1 MFRKN
6 INLTLPHILMEYAKV
21 IKGRFK
27 AHQRE
32 EGLRIVVDL
41 WNSNVGKVKGL
52 KGFVLMTDSDDSQGA
67 TNTTVWESK
76 QEMDTYYT
84 NDKNYLETL
93 EKIRPMMDG
102 ELERDE
108 YIVFKYNMK

>member
-1 MFRKN
+1 MIPKEQQ
-6 INLTLPHILMEYAKV
+6 TQPY
-21 IKGRFK
+21 
-27 AHQRE
+27 
-32 EGLRIVVDL
+32 
-41 WNSNVGKVKGL
+41 GKV
-52 KGFVLMTDSDDSQGA
+52 
-67 TNTTVWESK
+67 K

-84 NDKNYLETL
+84 NDKNYLKTL

>member
-6 INLTLPHILMEYAKV
+6 INLTLPHIIVEYAKV

-41 WNSNVGKVKGL
+41 WNSNVDKVKGL

-76 QEMDTYYT
+76 QEW
-84 NDKNYLETL
+84 
-93 EKIRPMMDG
+93 IRTIQTTRIICRLWRRLG
-102 ELERDE
+102 Q
-108 YIVFKYNMK
+108 

>member
-1 MFRKN
+1 
-6 INLTLPHILMEYAKV
+6 MEYAKV

-52 KGFVLMTDSDDSQGA
+52 KGFVLMTDSDYSQGA
-67 TNTTVWESK
+67 TNTTVWK
-76 QEMDTYYT
+76 L
-84 NDKNYLETL
+84 NK
-93 EKIRPMMDG
+93 KWIRTIQTT
-102 ELERDE
+102 R
-108 YIVFKYNMK
+108 II

>member
-1 MFRKN
+1 
-6 INLTLPHILMEYAKV
+6 MEYAKV

-52 KGFVLMTDSDDSQGA
+52 KGFVLMTDS
-67 TNTTVWESK
+67 
-76 QEMDTYYT
+76 
-84 NDKNYLETL
+84 
-93 EKIRPMMDG
+93 R
-102 ELERDE
+102 
-108 YIVFKYNMK
+108 

>member
-1 MFRKN
+1 
-6 INLTLPHILMEYAKV
+6 MEYAKV

-52 KGFVLMTDSDDSQGA
+52 KGFVL
-67 TNTTVWESK
+67 TVWETK